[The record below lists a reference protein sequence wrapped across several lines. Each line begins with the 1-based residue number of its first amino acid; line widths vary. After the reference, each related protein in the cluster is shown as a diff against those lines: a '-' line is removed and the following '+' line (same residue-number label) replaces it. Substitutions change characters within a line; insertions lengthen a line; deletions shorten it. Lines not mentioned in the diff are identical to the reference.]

1 MVLPAAVLF
10 ARASRVVPLAKLPE
24 QSGGFAVDPSF
35 FVATFAV
42 GFAIAVAGH
51 LFQLRALVA
60 AGVALVLLATV
71 FLPLALHLVR

>member
-1 MVLPAAVLF
+1 
-10 ARASRVVPLAKLPE
+10 
-24 QSGGFAVDPSF
+24 
-35 FVATFAV
+35 V

-51 LFQLRALVA
+51 LFQLRAFVA